1 MPQFFSMPAKSIAYF
16 ISSHGFGHAARA
28 AAVMQAIAEYDA
40 SVQFEIFTA
49 VPSWFFQDSLSTP
62 FNHHLLL
69 TDFGLAQKT
78 PFQSDLADTLRSL
91 SEFYPIAPMRLD
103 DISKAIR
110 RLECGIIICDIA
122 PMGLLVAKNIGIP
135 SVLVENFTWDW
146 IYQQYAGVNKNI
158 KKYIDYLKPVF
169 ESADYHIQTEPICSR
184 KSPDLVSA
192 PVSRKPRTSRDQIRQ
207 RLGLPADKNVI
218 LITTG
223 GIPQPYDFI
232 QKLDKLKEFR
242 FVLPGAG
249 PEMKISDNLIIL
261 PHQSDF
267 YHPDLAN
274 ASDAVIG
281 KVGYSTLAEVYHAG
295 IPFGYVARANY
306 NESGPM
312 VNFIKQQMP
321 GIALEETQFH
331 GGGWISILTELLE
344 LPRVHRQGANG
355 AEQIGK
361 FILSILK

>member
-1 MPQFFSMPAKSIAYF
+1 MPLKSIAYF

-28 AAVMQAIAEYDA
+28 AAVMQAIAEHDPSA
-40 SVQFEIFTA
+40 QFEILTA

-62 FNHHLLL
+62 FNYHHLL
-69 TDFGLAQKT
+69 TDFGLAQNA
-78 PFQSDLADTLRSL
+78 PFESDLGDTLRCL
-91 SEFYPIAPMRLD
+91 NDFYPITPARLD
-103 DISKAIR
+103 EISRTIR

-122 PMGLLVAKNIGIP
+122 PMGLLVAKSTGIP

-146 IYQQYAGVNKNI
+146 IYQQYATVNKDIN
-158 KKYIDYLKPVF
+158 KYIDYLKPIF
-169 ESADYHIQTEPICSR
+169 ESADYHVQTEPICSR
-184 KSPDLVSA
+184 QSPDLVAA
-192 PVSRKPRTSRDQIRQ
+192 PVSRKPRIPRDQIRQ
-207 RLGLPADKNVI
+207 RLGLRADANVI

-223 GIPQPYDFI
+223 GIPQRYDFFR
-232 QKLDKLKEFR
+232 KLDEQR
-242 FVLPGAG
+242 EITFVMPGAG
-249 PEMKISDNLIIL
+249 PRKKISGNLIIL

-295 IPFGYVARANY
+295 VPFGYVARANY

-312 VNFIKQQMP
+312 VNFIKHQIP
-321 GIALEETQFH
+321 GIAVAESEFFEGQ
-331 GGGWISILTELLE
+331 WISKASELLA

-355 AEQIGK
+355 AEQIAK
-361 FILSILK
+361 FILSI

>member
-1 MPQFFSMPAKSIAYF
+1 MPANSIAYF

-28 AAVMQAIAEYDA
+28 AAVMQAIEEYDA

-49 VPSWFFQDSLSTP
+49 VPSWFFQASLTTP
-62 FNHHLLL
+62 FNYHHLL

-78 PFQSDLADTLRSL
+78 PFESDLGDTLHSL
-91 SEFYPIAPMRLD
+91 NEFYPISSTLLDNLSKTIQRLK
-103 DISKAIR
+103 S
-110 RLECGIIICDIA
+110 RLIVCDIA

-146 IYQQYAGVNKNI
+146 IYQQYATVNKDIN
-158 KKYIDYLKPVF
+158 KYIDYLKPIF
-169 ESADYHIQTEPICSR
+169 KSADYHIQTEPICSR
-184 KSPDLVSA
+184 QSPDLVTA

-207 RLGLPADKNVI
+207 RLGLRADANVI

-223 GIPQPYDFI
+223 GIPQHYAFL
-232 QKLDKLKEFR
+232 QKLAEQR
-242 FVLPGAG
+242 QITFVMPGAG
-249 PEMKISDNLIIL
+249 PEIKICENQIIL

-295 IPFGYVARANY
+295 VPFGYVARADY

-312 VNFIKQQMP
+312 VNFIKQQMS
-321 GIALEETQFH
+321 GFAVEESDFFD
-331 GGGWISILTELLE
+331 GEWISKLKDLLT
-344 LPRVHRQGANG
+344 LPRMHRQGANG
-355 AEQIGK
+355 VEQTGK
-361 FILSILK
+361 FIFSIIK

>member
-1 MPQFFSMPAKSIAYF
+1 MPASIAYF

-28 AAVMQAIAEYDA
+28 AAVMQAIGEQDP

-62 FNHHLLL
+62 FSYHHLL

-78 PFQSDLADTLRSL
+78 PFESDLGDTLRHL
-91 SEFYPIAPMRLD
+91 NEFYPISPALLD
-103 DISKAIR
+103 TVSNTIR
-110 RLECGIIICDIA
+110 RLECRIIVCDIA
-122 PMGLLVAKNIGIP
+122 PMGLLVAQNVGIP

-146 IYQQYAGVNKNI
+146 IYQQYATVNKDIN
-158 KKYIDYLKPVF
+158 KYIDYLKPIF
-169 ESADYHIQTEPICSR
+169 QSADYHIQTEPICSR
-184 KSPDLVSA
+184 QSPDLVAS
-192 PVSRKPRTSRDQIRQ
+192 PVSRKPRTARDPIRQ
-207 RLGLPADKNVI
+207 RLGLRADANVV

-223 GIPQPYDFI
+223 GIPQRYDFYK
-232 QKLDKLKEFR
+232 KLDGQREFT

-249 PEMKISDNLIIL
+249 PEVKISQNLIIL

-295 IPFGYVARANY
+295 VPFGYVARASY
-306 NESGPM
+306 NESRPM
-312 VNFIKQQMP
+312 VNFIRQQMS
-321 GIALEETQFH
+321 GIAVEESEFFD
-331 GGGWISILTELLE
+331 GKWISKMPDLLT
-344 LPRVHRQGANG
+344 LPRVHRQGTNG

-361 FILSILK
+361 FILSIRK

>member
-1 MPQFFSMPAKSIAYF
+1 MPLKSIAYF

-28 AAVMQAIAEYDA
+28 AAVMQAIAENDA

-62 FNHHLLL
+62 FNYHHLL

-78 PFQSDLADTLRSL
+78 PFQSDLGDTLRSL
-91 SEFYPIAPMRLD
+91 NQFYPIAPMHLD

-122 PMGLLVAKNIGIP
+122 PMGLLVAKNTGIP

-146 IYQQYAGVNKNI
+146 IYQQYAAADKNI
-158 KKYIDYLKPVF
+158 NRHVNYLRPIF
-169 ESADYHIQTEPICSR
+169 ESADYHIQTEPICCR
-184 KSPDLVSA
+184 KRPDLVTA
-192 PVSRKPRTSRDQIRQ
+192 PVSRNPKMSRDQTRR
-207 RLGLPADKNVI
+207 RLGLLTGENVI

-223 GIPQPYDFI
+223 GIPQSYDFWR
-232 QKLDKLKEFR
+232 KLDRLKGIK
-242 FVLPGAG
+242 FVMPGAG
-249 PEMKISDNLIIL
+249 PGKKIHDNLIIL

-267 YHPDLAN
+267 YHPDLAH
-274 ASDAVIG
+274 AADAVIG

-295 IPFGYVARANY
+295 VPFGYVARSNY

-312 VNFIKQQMP
+312 VNFIKQQMS
-321 GIALEETQFH
+321 GIALEESEFQD
-331 GGGWISILTELLE
+331 GDWVSKIWELLA
-344 LPRVHRQGANG
+344 LPRVHRKGVNG
-355 AEQIGK
+355 AVQIGE
-361 FILSILK
+361 FILALI